1 MRIPTD
7 KVTLMLGICLIGLW
21 FMVGEMTLVASHLKI
36 YISPAAKRNG
46 PWTVGIPVMEGC
58 LKKIPAMYKSRIH
71 PIDLIEWNG
80 RIGCPPKTESLYYH
94 PKHCAIEGEPLKMTI
109 HLHCLITPQM
119 GNSSWFPANYNANHR
134 ANFRSS
140 VFRSPA
146 PRVFNDDS
154 DSSGAIWPHGGKKND
169 LPMNFWL
176 EKDLPFQQIQFL
188 YSKPIKGWTFWFF
201 KQKST
206 INQPVAF
213 F

>member
-21 FMVGEMTLVASHLKI
+21 FMVYGWWNDPSCQSLEDLHKPSGQEKWTMNR
-36 YISPAAKRNG
+36 RNSCHG
-46 PWTVGIPVMEGC
+46 GVFEKDPCYVQ
-58 LKKIPAMYKSRIH
+58 SRIH

-94 PKHCAIEGEPLKMTI
+94 PKRCAIEGEPLKMTI
-109 HLHCLITPQM
+109 RLHCLITPQM

-154 DSSGAIWPHGGKKND
+154 DSSGAIWPHGGKKTTFPWTSGWKKTSHFNKY
-169 LPMNFWL
+169 NFYTL
-176 EKDLPFQQIQFL
+176 
-188 YSKPIKGWTFWFF
+188 
-201 KQKST
+201 
-206 INQPVAF
+206 NQ
-213 F
+213 